1 MILAFQALLALA
13 YTVLAHLSSALD
25 RPGLGA
31 IALALLAVML
41 LLAPTARRRWWAGLA
56 LPLLW
61 LGVLVLY
68 RDGLVRAP
76 MLLVPVAFVAL
87 VAWWFGR
94 SLRAGRVPL
103 ITRIVSALDEVAPEA
118 MAADLRRYTR
128 GLTATWAWLLA
139 ALAAVNLVLAVLAVP
154 DGLLAILGL
163 SSPLPISRTQWSW
176 FANICNYGI
185 VGGFFI
191 AEYQYR
197 KRHFPGRYDSFL
209 HFLRKMAALGPAFWR
224 DFLKP

>member
-1 MILAFQALLALA
+1 M
-13 YTVLAHLSSALD
+13 
-25 RPGLGA
+25 
-31 IALALLAVML
+31 
-41 LLAPTARRRWWAGLA
+41 
-56 LPLLW
+56 
-61 LGVLVLY
+61 
-68 RDGLVRAP
+68 
-76 MLLVPVAFVAL
+76 
-87 VAWWFGR
+87 
-94 SLRAGRVPL
+94 
-103 ITRIVSALDEVAPEA
+103 
-118 MAADLRRYTR
+118 
-128 GLTATWAWLLA
+128 
-139 ALAAVNLVLAVLAVP
+139 LAVP

-224 DFLKP
+224 DFLRPCGRGIRDWGLGIRNSRRTASAFSNPQSPIPPPFPLLYPPPLPPPPTHPS